1 MLLLL
6 FWLSKISYFFVI
18 DVVVVSSVV
27 SVNSAFVCQ

>member
-6 FWLSKISYFFVI
+6 FWLSKISYFFV

-27 SVNSAFVCQ
+27 SVNSAFVFQ